1 MLNGS
6 DEESVLFFDREA
18 PPNRACLPL
27 SLLDP
32 AFADSLPRRS
42 HSHSQSAPSACVLSK
57 TTALAMEGKANST
70 LALEDDELRAELAN
84 RVHLALRARM
94 GSPFCKRA
102 WCINDSQAQ
111 ASVRSMQSL
120 QSVMRRVWTA
130 VARHSERQS
139 EVLLASKK
147 NSTHSSST
155 PRTARVARPPAS
167 GYGHC
172 CWHS

>member
-1 MLNGS
+1 VVAGGKSLLNGS
-6 DEESVLFFDREA
+6 DEERVLFFDREA

-70 LALEDDELRAELAN
+70 LPLEDDELRAELAN
-84 RVHLALRARM
+84 R
-94 GSPFCKRA
+94 
-102 WCINDSQAQ
+102 DSQAQ

-155 PRTARVARPPAS
+155 PRTARVA
-167 GYGHC
+167 
-172 CWHS
+172 

>member
-1 MLNGS
+1 MVAGGKSLLNGS
-6 DEESVLFFDREA
+6 DEERVLFFDREA

-70 LALEDDELRAELAN
+70 LPLEDDELRAELAN
-84 RVHLALRARM
+84 R
-94 GSPFCKRA
+94 
-102 WCINDSQAQ
+102 DSQAQ